1 MISTLMRRGVCLA
14 TISLTPGALAYSV
27 YQPSQQQDQQKEQK
41 KDQKKDQADK
51 KGQPAGKDNPQQN
64 NPPAGTPA
72 TPPANDPAK
81 PAPLFG
87 GTLNLKSSRQ
97 TKDSS
102 ALGFN
107 GVDPNGQVQ
116 KSFLSAAATGA
127 DAAKAQQV
135 AVYKVDQ
142 AELAAFIAD
151 GHLNPNAAPQK
162 PETK

>member
-1 MISTLMRRGVCLA
+1 MIGTLMRCGVCLA
-14 TISLTPGALAYSV
+14 TISLTSSAPAYSF
-27 YQPSQQQDQQKEQK
+27 YQPSQQQDPPKEQK

-51 KGQPAGKDNPQQN
+51 KGQPAGKDNPQN
-64 NPPAGTPA
+64 NPPGGTPA
-72 TPPANDPAK
+72 TPTASDPAK

-116 KSFLSAAATGA
+116 KSFLSAAPTGA

-151 GHLNPNAAPQK
+151 GHLNPKAAPQK